1 MPQSSEGKMNKVRS
15 VGLPI
20 LKPVRVVMLSTYI
33 PRKCGIATFTKD
45 LANSINSLN
54 PERVVEIIAMDNNG
68 EESLDYPWEVKKVVR
83 QHVQEDYLKAAD
95 YINNSIIDTLVVQH
109 EYGIFGG
116 KDGEYILDFVKRL
129 KKPFVVILHTVLQS
143 PSDNQRRVLQELSK
157 KAKCLITMIPVATD
171 ILTSV
176 YEIEEEKIEIIPH
189 GTPDFA
195 LIFDNSRLKSPIG
208 FKDKIVMSSVNL
220 LDPNKGFENVIK
232 AIPDIKKK
240 YPNFVYLLI
249 GQTHPG
255 VIKKFGESYREGL
268 IQLTKDLNIEENVVL
283 INKYIP
289 LEDLIKYILASD
301 FYITP
306 YKNMQQISSG
316 ALSYAIAAGKICMST
331 PYRYALENLSG
342 GRGYLVQPEDSKDI
356 AAAVLHALE
365 HPKQI
370 ELIREKCY
378 NSGRKMI
385 WPRVAFLYL
394 EKLVSFI
401 PKSRRNTLVGRPNLD
416 YIRFMTDA
424 KGMLEHSAPDKIKY
438 EEGYAVDDN
447 ARAMIVAILH
457 KKYKLA
463 EKYLNFVVSAEEE
476 GKVHCD
482 LSYEGQW
489 VDEPDLGDFFG
500 RAFWAACFA
509 YRYGTTPL
517 KNKSSELI
525 IKLYPNLKNLKSL
538 RPKASCLIGLCLL
551 TEKDGSSLSLDLKQT
566 QKMLANSLIDAY
578 RMNSDV
584 DWHWFEEILSYDN
597 ARLPQSLLMY
607 SKIENDETAKE
618 IGLSSLNF
626 VIDNTYDIK
635 DSCFKFIGSDGWFKK
650 DGEKSTNNEQP
661 IEAGA
666 TAEALVTAY
675 LLTENHYYLQMAQI
689 AFSWYFGNNSLRFPM
704 VNFQK
709 GSIYD
714 GIGDMFQDEGV
725 NLNQGAESV
734 LSYHLGYFA
743 LELAINHC
751 KDREI
756 NNNFHALHTSMRH
769 IKSKRRFKFNLKS
782 LLSFGMR

>member
-331 PYRYALENLSG
+331 PYRYALENLTG
-342 GRGYLVQPEDSKDI
+342 GRGYLLQPQYSKDN

-385 WPRVAFLYL
+385 WPRVAF
-394 EKLVSFI
+394 F
-401 PKSRRNTLVGRPNLD
+401 T
-416 YIRFMTDA
+416 
-424 KGMLEHSAPDKIKY
+424 
-438 EEGYAVDDN
+438 
-447 ARAMIVAILH
+447 
-457 KKYKLA
+457 
-463 EKYLNFVVSAEEE
+463 
-476 GKVHCD
+476 
-482 LSYEGQW
+482 
-489 VDEPDLGDFFG
+489 
-500 RAFWAACFA
+500 
-509 YRYGTTPL
+509 
-517 KNKSSELI
+517 
-525 IKLYPNLKNLKSL
+525 
-538 RPKASCLIGLCLL
+538 
-551 TEKDGSSLSLDLKQT
+551 
-566 QKMLANSLIDAY
+566 
-578 RMNSDV
+578 
-584 DWHWFEEILSYDN
+584 
-597 ARLPQSLLMY
+597 
-607 SKIENDETAKE
+607 
-618 IGLSSLNF
+618 
-626 VIDNTYDIK
+626 
-635 DSCFKFIGSDGWFKK
+635 
-650 DGEKSTNNEQP
+650 
-661 IEAGA
+661 
-666 TAEALVTAY
+666 
-675 LLTENHYYLQMAQI
+675 
-689 AFSWYFGNNSLRFPM
+689 
-704 VNFQK
+704 
-709 GSIYD
+709 
-714 GIGDMFQDEGV
+714 
-725 NLNQGAESV
+725 
-734 LSYHLGYFA
+734 
-743 LELAINHC
+743 
-751 KDREI
+751 
-756 NNNFHALHTSMRH
+756 
-769 IKSKRRFKFNLKS
+769 
-782 LLSFGMR
+782 